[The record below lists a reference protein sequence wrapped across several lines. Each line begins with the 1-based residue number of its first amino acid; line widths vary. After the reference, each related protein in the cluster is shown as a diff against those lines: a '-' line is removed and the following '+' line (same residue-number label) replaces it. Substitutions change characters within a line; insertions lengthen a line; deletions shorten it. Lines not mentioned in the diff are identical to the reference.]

1 MENISNLLKE
11 AKPMYL
17 ARKRRNNIIKTTL
30 SMLVC
35 VVMLGIYAPRSGTSF
50 YDLYENIDKIQSGSV
65 LEDMGLPVDEYGLL
79 MV

>member
-11 AKPMYL
+11 AKPMYF

-35 VVMLGIYAPRSGTSF
+35 VVMLGIYMPGNRTNF
-50 YDLYENIDKIQSGSV
+50 YDLYENIDKIQTGSV
-65 LEDMGLPVDEYGLL
+65 LEDMGFPVDEYGLL